1 MSNEQL
7 FFGLS
12 QVLRKFPKETGEQ
25 KGKREIYSILK
36 KKIIKKKKVIL
47 MKDFWYYIQ
56 FLPFIQIE
64 YCVISAL
71 SQRKSQMAS
80 WVLITL
86 EEAKC

>member
-25 KGKREIYSILK
+25 KVKRNLFDLK
-36 KKIIKKKKVIL
+36 KKNYLNKKVIL
-47 MKDFWYYIQ
+47 MIDFWYYIK
-56 FLPFIQIE
+56 FFPFIQIE

-80 WVLITL
+80 WVLIML
-86 EEAKC
+86 GEAKC

>member
-25 KGKREIYSILK
+25 KVKRNLFDLK
-36 KKIIKKKKVIL
+36 KKLLKKKVIL
-47 MKDFWYYIQ
+47 MIDFWYYIKI
-56 FLPFIQIE
+56 FPFIQIE

-86 EEAKC
+86 GEAKC

>member
-1 MSNEQL
+1 
-7 FFGLS
+7 
-12 QVLRKFPKETGEQ
+12 
-25 KGKREIYSILK
+25 
-36 KKIIKKKKVIL
+36 

-80 WVLITL
+80 WVLIML